1 ATGSYDYLLPNIDF
15 DISPIDSVKLRLS
28 YSETIG
34 RPSYADLRP
43 DVGLGD
49 LLNRGANAGD
59 PGLQPME
66 SQNIDVSAEWY
77 YNDSSNVS
85 LGYFRKDV
93 DGFIGS
99 SISPETAYGLL
110 DVRLGALAVAS
121 GIPQTNEAALHAYV

>member
-1 ATGSYDYLLPNIDF
+1 
-15 DISPIDSVKLRLS
+15 
-28 YSETIG
+28 
-34 RPSYADLRP
+34 
-43 DVGLGD
+43 
-49 LLNRGANAGD
+49 
-59 PGLQPME
+59 PME

-77 YNDSSNVS
+77 YNDSSYVS

-121 GIPQTNEAALHAYV
+121 GIPQTNEAALHAYVLANSPAQYISSNGRWVRAAAGDPELV